1 MLRRTPSG
9 RVAGAGEQLTPEQAL
24 AGYLSRPDQPGGPP
38 RTVRPGSPAD
48 LVLLRVSRTEA
59 LNTLDADLVA
69 ATLIGGLVRW
79 AA

>member
-1 MLRRTPSG
+1 
-9 RVAGAGEQLTPEQAL
+9 
-24 AGYLSRPDQPGGPP
+24 
-38 RTVRPGSPAD
+38 VRPGSPAD